1 MEVIKGYVDHF
12 LYYNESNTYGV
23 LELDTEDDDVIC
35 TGRFPGLTEGETI
48 EVSGEWV
55 DHPTYGVQLKVL
67 NYEII
72 EPTDIL
78 DMERYLASGAIKG
91 IGPSTAKKIIKHFG
105 EDTFRII
112 EEEPERLS
120 EIKGITERKAISIA
134 TQMSERHELRNVVM
148 FMQKYGISNSMAI
161 KLYDEYGSQIKSI
174 ILNNPYKLA
183 REVNGIGFKRA
194 DEIAAKT
201 GVKLDSEFRIQC
213 GIIHCLKEASTDGH
227 TYLPREE
234 LIRSAYELL
243 GVCESDIERQ
253 LDELKIERQL
263 IEVKSED
270 RLNIYLTEYY
280 QIEKNCA
287 VKLLTLARYSDRIS
301 ASELDS
307 EIKSI
312 ESELD
317 IELHDLQ
324 REAVIKALSEGL
336 FILTGGPGTGK
347 TTTIKSIISGLERR
361 NLRFVLAAPTGRAA
375 KRMSETTG
383 YEASTIHRLL
393 SIKHNPEERAD
404 AYFEMNEDNP
414 LDVDAVIIDE
424 ASMVDI
430 LLFNSLLKAIS
441 PGCKL
446 IIVGDSNQLPSV
458 APGQVLKDMLDS
470 GVCPN
475 VELKY
480 IFRQSNESHIVTYA
494 HMINNGEQIDFTTKY
509 EDFFL
514 LKRDNYEEIRQ
525 ALLYL
530 ICEKLPK
537 HFNTSP
543 MQIQVLTPMKKGALG
558 VWELNRILQE
568 CINPPSDK
576 KVELE
581 YGENIFRVGDKV
593 MQTKN
598 NYDMEWNIMST
609 YGISAQRGKG
619 VFNGDIGIIDHINKP
634 SRLIKITF
642 DDGREAEYSY
652 ETLEEL
658 ELAYAITIHK
668 SQGSEYPVVIMPL
681 LGGPRSL
688 LYRNLLYTGVTR
700 AKDCVVIL
708 GSENTVKEMIR
719 CENENRRYTGL
730 AARIGEVEG
739 I

>member
-23 LELDTEDDDVIC
+23 LELDTEEDDVIC

-48 EVSGEWV
+48 EVNGEWV
-55 DHPTYGVQLKVL
+55 DHPTYGVQLRVIS
-67 NYEII
+67 YEII

-134 TQMSERHELRNVVM
+134 TQMSERHELRNAVM

-161 KLYDEYGSQIKSI
+161 KLYDEYGSQIKNI

-201 GVKLDSEFRIQC
+201 GVRLDSEFRIQC
-213 GIIHCLKEASTDGH
+213 GIIHCLKEATGDGH

-234 LIRSAYELL
+234 LIQSAYELL
-243 GVCESDIERQ
+243 GVYESDIERQ
-253 LDELKIERQL
+253 LDELRIERQL

-270 RLNIYLTEYY
+270 RLNIYLSEYY
-280 QIEKNCA
+280 NIEKSCA
-287 VKLLTLARYSDRIS
+287 VKLLTLTGYSERIS
-301 ASELDS
+301 ASELDR

-312 ESELD
+312 EAELD

-324 REAVIKALSEGL
+324 REAVVKALSEGL

-383 YEASTIHRLL
+383 YEACTIHRLL

-430 LLFNSLLKAIS
+430 FLFNSLLKAIS
-441 PGCKL
+441 PGTKL

-458 APGQVLKDMLDS
+458 GPGQVLKDILDA

-494 HMINNGEQIDFTTKY
+494 HMINNGEKIDFTKKY

-514 LKRDNYEEIRQ
+514 LKRENYEEIRQ

-543 MQIQVLTPMKKGALG
+543 QQIQVLTPMKKGALG

-568 CINPPSDK
+568 CINPPSAGK
-576 KVELE
+576 AELE

-619 VFNGDIGIIDHINKP
+619 VFNGDIGIISHINKP
-634 SRLIKITF
+634 SRLIRITF

-708 GSENTVKEMIR
+708 GSENTVCEMIR

-730 AARIGEVEG
+730 AERIGEVEG

>member
-48 EVSGEWV
+48 EVSGEWG

-270 RLNIYLTEYY
+270 RLNIYLSEYY

-287 VKLLTLARYSDRIS
+287 VKLLTLTRYSDRIS
-301 ASELDS
+301 ASELDR

-324 REAVIKALSEGL
+324 REAVVKALSEGL

-430 LLFNSLLKAIS
+430 FLFNSLLKAIS

-458 APGQVLKDMLDS
+458 GPGQVLKDMLDS

-568 CINPPSDK
+568 YINPPSDK

-598 NYDMEWNIMST
+598 NYDMEWDIMST

-634 SRLIKITF
+634 SRLIRITF

>member
-270 RLNIYLTEYY
+270 RLNIYLSEYY

-287 VKLLTLARYSDRIS
+287 VKLLTLTRYSDRIS

-430 LLFNSLLKAIS
+430 FLFNSLLKAIS

-458 APGQVLKDMLDS
+458 GPGQVLKDMLDS

-634 SRLIKITF
+634 SRLIRITF

>member
-148 FMQKYGISNSMAI
+148 FLQKYGISNSMAI

-270 RLNIYLTEYY
+270 RLNIYLSEYY

-287 VKLLTLARYSDRIS
+287 VKLLTLTRYSDRIS
-301 ASELDS
+301 ASELDR

-324 REAVIKALSEGL
+324 REAVVKALSEGL

-430 LLFNSLLKAIS
+430 FLFNSLLKAIS

-458 APGQVLKDMLDS
+458 GPGQVLKDMLDS

-598 NYDMEWNIMST
+598 NYDMEWDIMST

-634 SRLIKITF
+634 SRLIRITF

>member
-270 RLNIYLTEYY
+270 RLNIYLSEYY

-287 VKLLTLARYSDRIS
+287 VKLLTLTRYSDRIS

-458 APGQVLKDMLDS
+458 GPGQVLKDMLDS

-634 SRLIKITF
+634 SRLIRITF

>member
-72 EPTDIL
+72 EPADIL

-148 FMQKYGISNSMAI
+148 FLQKYGISNSMAI

-270 RLNIYLTEYY
+270 RLNIYLSEYY

-287 VKLLTLARYSDRIS
+287 VKLLTLTRYSDKIS
-301 ASELDS
+301 ASELDR

-324 REAVIKALSEGL
+324 REAVVKALSEGL

-430 LLFNSLLKAIS
+430 FLFNSLLKAIS

-458 APGQVLKDMLDS
+458 GPGQVLKDMLDS

-598 NYDMEWNIMST
+598 NYDMEWDIMST

-634 SRLIKITF
+634 SRLIRITF

>member
-270 RLNIYLTEYY
+270 RLNIYLSEYY

-287 VKLLTLARYSDRIS
+287 VKLLTLTRYSDRIS

-430 LLFNSLLKAIS
+430 FLFNSLLKAIS

-458 APGQVLKDMLDS
+458 GPGQVLKDMLDS

-494 HMINNGEQIDFTTKY
+494 HMINNGEQIDFTIKY

-598 NYDMEWNIMST
+598 NYDMEWDIMST

>member
-148 FMQKYGISNSMAI
+148 FLQKYGISNSMAI

-270 RLNIYLTEYY
+270 ILNIYLSEYY

-301 ASELDS
+301 ASELDR

-324 REAVIKALSEGL
+324 REAVVKALSEGL

-458 APGQVLKDMLDS
+458 GPGQVLKDMLDS

-598 NYDMEWNIMST
+598 NYDMEWDIMST

-634 SRLIKITF
+634 SRLIGITF

>member
-287 VKLLTLARYSDRIS
+287 VKLLTLTRYSDRIS

-430 LLFNSLLKAIS
+430 LLFNSLLKAIT

-458 APGQVLKDMLDS
+458 GPGQVLKDMLDS

-598 NYDMEWNIMST
+598 NYDMEWDIMST

>member
-270 RLNIYLTEYY
+270 RLNIYLSEYY

-287 VKLLTLARYSDRIS
+287 VKLLTLTRYSDRIS

-430 LLFNSLLKAIS
+430 FLFNSLLKAIS

-458 APGQVLKDMLDS
+458 GPGQVLKDMLDS

-494 HMINNGEQIDFTTKY
+494 HMINNGEQIDFTIKY

-568 CINPPSDK
+568 YINPPSDK

-598 NYDMEWNIMST
+598 NYDMEWDIMST

>member
-270 RLNIYLTEYY
+270 RLNIYLSEYY

-287 VKLLTLARYSDRIS
+287 VKLLTLTRYSDKIS
-301 ASELDS
+301 ASELDR

-324 REAVIKALSEGL
+324 REAVVKALSEGL

-430 LLFNSLLKAIS
+430 FLFNSLLKAIS

-458 APGQVLKDMLDS
+458 GPGQVLKDMLDS

-494 HMINNGEQIDFTTKY
+494 HMINNGEQIDFTIKY

-598 NYDMEWNIMST
+598 NYDMEWDIMST

-634 SRLIKITF
+634 SRLIRITF

>member
-270 RLNIYLTEYY
+270 RLNIYLSEYY

-287 VKLLTLARYSDRIS
+287 VKLLTLTRYSDRIS

-430 LLFNSLLKAIS
+430 FLFNSLLKAIS

-458 APGQVLKDMLDS
+458 GPGQVLKDMLDS

-568 CINPPSDK
+568 YINPPSDK

-598 NYDMEWNIMST
+598 NYDMEWDIMST

-634 SRLIKITF
+634 SRLIRIIF

>member
-287 VKLLTLARYSDRIS
+287 VKLLTLTRYSDRIS

-458 APGQVLKDMLDS
+458 GPGQVLKDMLDS

>member
-270 RLNIYLTEYY
+270 RLNIYLSEYY

-430 LLFNSLLKAIS
+430 FLFNSLLKAIS

-458 APGQVLKDMLDS
+458 GPGQVLKDMLDS

-598 NYDMEWNIMST
+598 NYDMEWDIMST

>member
-270 RLNIYLTEYY
+270 RLNIYLSEYY

-287 VKLLTLARYSDRIS
+287 VKLLTLTRYSDRIS
-301 ASELDS
+301 ASELDR

-430 LLFNSLLKAIS
+430 FLFNSLLKAIS

-458 APGQVLKDMLDS
+458 GPGQVLKDMLDS

>member
-134 TQMSERHELRNVVM
+134 TQMSERHELRNAVM

-270 RLNIYLTEYY
+270 RLNIYLSEYY

-287 VKLLTLARYSDRIS
+287 VKLLTLTRYSDRIS
-301 ASELDS
+301 ASELDR

-430 LLFNSLLKAIS
+430 FLFNSLLKAIS

-458 APGQVLKDMLDS
+458 GPGQVLKDMLDS

-598 NYDMEWNIMST
+598 NYDMEWDIMST

>member
-148 FMQKYGISNSMAI
+148 FLQKYGISNSMAI
-161 KLYDEYGSQIKSI
+161 KLFDEYGSQIKSI

-270 RLNIYLTEYY
+270 RLNIYLSEYY

-301 ASELDS
+301 ASELDR

-324 REAVIKALSEGL
+324 REAVVKALSEGL

-430 LLFNSLLKAIS
+430 FLFNSLLKAIS

-458 APGQVLKDMLDS
+458 GPGQVLKDMLDS

-494 HMINNGEQIDFTTKY
+494 HMINNGEQIDFTIKY

-598 NYDMEWNIMST
+598 NYDMEWDIMST

-634 SRLIKITF
+634 SRLIRITF

>member
-270 RLNIYLTEYY
+270 RLNIYLSEYY

-287 VKLLTLARYSDRIS
+287 VKLLTLTRYSDRIS
-301 ASELDS
+301 ASELDR

-324 REAVIKALSEGL
+324 REAVIKALSQGL

-430 LLFNSLLKAIS
+430 FLFNSLLKAIS

-458 APGQVLKDMLDS
+458 GPGQVLKDMLDS

-598 NYDMEWNIMST
+598 NYDMEWDIMST

-634 SRLIKITF
+634 SRLIRITF

>member
-270 RLNIYLTEYY
+270 RLNIYLSEYY

-287 VKLLTLARYSDRIS
+287 VKLLTLTRYSDRIS

-430 LLFNSLLKAIS
+430 FLFNSLLKAIS

-458 APGQVLKDMLDS
+458 GPGQVLKDMLDS

-568 CINPPSDK
+568 YINPPSDK

-598 NYDMEWNIMST
+598 NYDMEWDIMST

-634 SRLIKITF
+634 SRLIRITF

>member
-270 RLNIYLTEYY
+270 RLNIYLSEYY

-301 ASELDS
+301 ASELDR

-430 LLFNSLLKAIS
+430 FLFNSLLKAIS

-458 APGQVLKDMLDS
+458 GPGQVLKDMLDS

-537 HFNTSP
+537 HFNTNP

-568 CINPPSDK
+568 SINPPSDK

-598 NYDMEWNIMST
+598 NYDMEWDIMST

-634 SRLIKITF
+634 SRLIRITF

>member
-270 RLNIYLTEYY
+270 RLNIYLSEYY

-301 ASELDS
+301 ASELDR

-324 REAVIKALSEGL
+324 REAVVKALSEGL

-430 LLFNSLLKAIS
+430 FLFNSLLKAIS

-458 APGQVLKDMLDS
+458 GPGQVLKDMLDS

-598 NYDMEWNIMST
+598 NYDMEWDIMST

-634 SRLIKITF
+634 SRLIRITF

>member
-270 RLNIYLTEYY
+270 RLNIYLSEYY

-287 VKLLTLARYSDRIS
+287 VKLLTLTRYSDRIS
-301 ASELDS
+301 ASELDR

-430 LLFNSLLKAIS
+430 FLFNSLLKAIS

-458 APGQVLKDMLDS
+458 GPGQVLKDMLDS

-537 HFNTSP
+537 HFNTNP

-568 CINPPSDK
+568 YINPPSDK

-598 NYDMEWNIMST
+598 NYDMEWDIMST

-634 SRLIKITF
+634 SRLIRITF

>member
-270 RLNIYLTEYY
+270 RLNIYLSEYY

-287 VKLLTLARYSDRIS
+287 VKLLTLTRYSDRIS

-430 LLFNSLLKAIS
+430 FLFNSLLKAIS

-458 APGQVLKDMLDS
+458 GPGQVLKDMLDS

-494 HMINNGEQIDFTTKY
+494 HMINNGEQIDFTIKY

>member
-194 DEIAAKT
+194 GEIAAKT

-287 VKLLTLARYSDRIS
+287 VKLLTLTRYSDRIS
-301 ASELDS
+301 ASELDR

-430 LLFNSLLKAIS
+430 FLFNSLLKAIS

-458 APGQVLKDMLDS
+458 GPGQVLKDMLDS

-598 NYDMEWNIMST
+598 NYDMEWDIMST

-634 SRLIKITF
+634 SRLIRITF

>member
-270 RLNIYLTEYY
+270 RLNIYLSEYY

-287 VKLLTLARYSDRIS
+287 VKLLTLTRYSDRIS

-324 REAVIKALSEGL
+324 REAVVKALSEGL

-430 LLFNSLLKAIS
+430 FLFNSLLKAIS

-458 APGQVLKDMLDS
+458 GPGQVLKDMLDS

-598 NYDMEWNIMST
+598 NYDMEWDIMST

-634 SRLIKITF
+634 SRLIRITF

>member
-270 RLNIYLTEYY
+270 RLNIYLSEYY

-301 ASELDS
+301 ASELDR

-324 REAVIKALSEGL
+324 REAVVKALSEGL

-430 LLFNSLLKAIS
+430 FLFNSLLKAIS

-458 APGQVLKDMLDS
+458 GPGQVLKDMLDS

-494 HMINNGEQIDFTTKY
+494 HMINNGEQIDFTIKY

-598 NYDMEWNIMST
+598 NYDMEWDIMST

-634 SRLIKITF
+634 SRLIRITF

>member
-270 RLNIYLTEYY
+270 RLNIYLSEYY

-287 VKLLTLARYSDRIS
+287 VKLLTLTRYSDRIS

-393 SIKHNPEERAD
+393 SIKHNPEERVD

-430 LLFNSLLKAIS
+430 LLFNSFLKAIS

-458 APGQVLKDMLDS
+458 GPGQVLKDMLDS

-568 CINPPSDK
+568 YINPPSDK

-634 SRLIKITF
+634 SRLIRITF

>member
-1 MEVIKGYVDHF
+1 M
-12 LYYNESNTYGV
+12 

-270 RLNIYLTEYY
+270 RLNIYLSEYY

-287 VKLLTLARYSDRIS
+287 VKLLTLTRYSDRIS
-301 ASELDS
+301 ASELDR

-324 REAVIKALSEGL
+324 REAVVKALSEGL

-430 LLFNSLLKAIS
+430 FLFNSLLKAIS

-458 APGQVLKDMLDS
+458 GPGQVLKDMLDS

-598 NYDMEWNIMST
+598 NYDMEWDIMST

-634 SRLIKITF
+634 SRLIRITF

>member
-458 APGQVLKDMLDS
+458 GPGQVLKDMLDS

>member
-213 GIIHCLKEASTDGH
+213 GIIHCLKEASADGH

-270 RLNIYLTEYY
+270 RLNIYLSEYY

-287 VKLLTLARYSDRIS
+287 VKLLTLTRYSDRIS

-430 LLFNSLLKAIS
+430 FLFNSLLKAIS

-458 APGQVLKDMLDS
+458 GPGQVLKDMLDS

-568 CINPPSDK
+568 YINPPSDK

-598 NYDMEWNIMST
+598 NYDMEWDIMST

>member
-48 EVSGEWV
+48 EVSGESV

-148 FMQKYGISNSMAI
+148 FLQKYGISNSMAI

-270 RLNIYLTEYY
+270 RLNIYLSEYY

-287 VKLLTLARYSDRIS
+287 VKLLTLTRYSDRIS

-430 LLFNSLLKAIS
+430 LLFNSLLKAIT

-458 APGQVLKDMLDS
+458 GPGQVLKDMLDS

-576 KVELE
+576 KVELD

-598 NYDMEWNIMST
+598 NYDMEWDIMST

-634 SRLIKITF
+634 SRLIRITF

-730 AARIGEVEG
+730 AARIGDVEG
-739 I
+739 T

>member
-148 FMQKYGISNSMAI
+148 FLQKYGISNSMAI

-270 RLNIYLTEYY
+270 RLNIYLSEYY

-287 VKLLTLARYSDRIS
+287 VKLLTLTRYSDKIS
-301 ASELDS
+301 ASELDR

-430 LLFNSLLKAIS
+430 FLFNSLLKAIS

-458 APGQVLKDMLDS
+458 GPGQVLKDMLDS

-598 NYDMEWNIMST
+598 NYDMEWDIMST

-634 SRLIKITF
+634 SRLIGITF

>member
-270 RLNIYLTEYY
+270 RLNIYLSEYY

-287 VKLLTLARYSDRIS
+287 VKLLTLTRYSDRIS

-458 APGQVLKDMLDS
+458 GPGQVLKDMLDS

-494 HMINNGEQIDFTTKY
+494 HMINNGEQIDFTIKY

>member
-270 RLNIYLTEYY
+270 RLNIYLSEYY

-287 VKLLTLARYSDRIS
+287 VKLLTLTRYSDRIS
-301 ASELDS
+301 ASELDR

-430 LLFNSLLKAIS
+430 FLFNSLLKAIS

-458 APGQVLKDMLDS
+458 GPGQVLKDMLDS

-568 CINPPSDK
+568 YINPPSDK

-598 NYDMEWNIMST
+598 NYDMEWDIMST

>member
-1 MEVIKGYVDHF
+1 
-12 LYYNESNTYGV
+12 
-23 LELDTEDDDVIC
+23 
-35 TGRFPGLTEGETI
+35 
-48 EVSGEWV
+48 
-55 DHPTYGVQLKVL
+55 
-67 NYEII
+67 
-72 EPTDIL
+72 
-78 DMERYLASGAIKG
+78 
-91 IGPSTAKKIIKHFG
+91 
-105 EDTFRII
+105 
-112 EEEPERLS
+112 
-120 EIKGITERKAISIA
+120 
-134 TQMSERHELRNVVM
+134 
-148 FMQKYGISNSMAI
+148 MQKYGISNSMAI

-270 RLNIYLTEYY
+270 RLNIYLSEYY

-287 VKLLTLARYSDRIS
+287 VKLLTLTRYSDRIS
-301 ASELDS
+301 ASELDR

-430 LLFNSLLKAIS
+430 FLFNSLLKAIS

-458 APGQVLKDMLDS
+458 GPGQVLKDMLDS

-634 SRLIKITF
+634 SRLIRITF

>member
-270 RLNIYLTEYY
+270 RLNIYLSEYY

-287 VKLLTLARYSDRIS
+287 VKLLTLTRYSDRIS
-301 ASELDS
+301 ASELDR

-430 LLFNSLLKAIS
+430 FLFNSLLKAIS

-458 APGQVLKDMLDS
+458 GPGQVLKDMLDS

-598 NYDMEWNIMST
+598 NYDMEWDIMST

-634 SRLIKITF
+634 SRLIGITF

>member
-270 RLNIYLTEYY
+270 RLNIYLSEYY

-287 VKLLTLARYSDRIS
+287 VKLLTLTRYSDRIS

-430 LLFNSLLKAIS
+430 FLFNSLLKAIS

-458 APGQVLKDMLDS
+458 GPGQVLKDMLDS

-568 CINPPSDK
+568 YINPPSDK

-619 VFNGDIGIIDHINKP
+619 VFNGDIGIISHINKP
-634 SRLIKITF
+634 SRLIRITF

-708 GSENTVKEMIR
+708 GSENTVCEMIR

-730 AARIGEVEG
+730 AERIGEVEG

>member
-270 RLNIYLTEYY
+270 RLNIYLSEYY

-287 VKLLTLARYSDRIS
+287 VKLLTLTRYSDRIS
-301 ASELDS
+301 ASELDR

-430 LLFNSLLKAIS
+430 FLFNSLLKAIS

-458 APGQVLKDMLDS
+458 GPGQVLKDMLDS

-494 HMINNGEQIDFTTKY
+494 HMINNGEQIDFTIKY

-568 CINPPSDK
+568 YINPPSDK

-598 NYDMEWNIMST
+598 NYDMEWDIMST

-634 SRLIKITF
+634 SRLIRITF

>member
-270 RLNIYLTEYY
+270 RLNIYLSEYY

-287 VKLLTLARYSDRIS
+287 VKLLTLTRYSDKIS
-301 ASELDS
+301 ASELDR

-458 APGQVLKDMLDS
+458 GPGQVLKDMLDS

-494 HMINNGEQIDFTTKY
+494 HMINNGEQIDFTIKY

-598 NYDMEWNIMST
+598 NYDMEWDIMST

-634 SRLIKITF
+634 SRLIRITF